1 MPSSILIFEIN
12 KKILLY
18 KILTDELLQLLKTE
32 IVKNFG
38 SNYVIE
44 KNEQKTAADENDTS
58 ATEKEDNIDEN
69 KNETKANPE
78 KKLNNNNAELNL
90 TNDLIYEYFSPIVA
104 SFEISKD
111 INYTYEYALFNKN
124 QQTIRFYLY
133 NNCLIMCILSNTT
146 TSKLNKSDSE
156 LTRLVYA
163 EYQTSWYCKSFISL
177 IRYKFGICSDEKCFT
192 GLNQIDIKKLYQK
205 WSYLHA
211 NDPVFYIE
219 AIEQLQINEDIK
231 IKCET
236 FLNDLVQFLFKA
248 ETIMSEFDFMDEGLR
263 SSWITN
269 DEIEDSIYINNDIHF
284 QNDEE
289 NQKNIRFNELEA
301 FFTDLGQINQF
312 IISCGSKLLFKFKV
326 T

>member
-90 TNDLIYEYFSPIVA
+90 TNDLIYEY
-104 SFEISKD
+104 
-111 INYTYEYALFNKN
+111 
-124 QQTIRFYLY
+124 LY
-133 NNCLIMCILSNTT
+133 NNCLVMCILSNTT